1 MLDVEVADDAEG
13 HGTDE
18 VDEQILHGIVQPDIQ
33 IPVKAQIR
41 AVDGHRVDAVDGDG
55 GVAVGGVQHH
65 GGNALHH
72 GVLLHIQMEHPVH
85 AELEELPQH
94 PHGHG
99 EAEGRQRH
107 IYRRQLELDAA
118 VAVQDVDKGKA
129 RGGTE
134 EARGGV
140 EHGVPVGVGDEVT
153 LQLPQYLRCE
163 NEQQDNDLQHRRQLD
178 TEVLLNEKRQ
188 DEQRQHQQT
197 DEGAFIFAPD
207 D

>member
-1 MLDVEVADDAEG
+1 MPASFVVIPIPAALRGLPPAAMPLVLVLRQGGDKGLRQLSLAPVLDVEVSDDAEG
-13 HGTDE
+13 HGADE

-85 AELEELPQH
+85 AELEKLPQH

-129 RGGTE
+129 VAAQRK
-134 EARGGV
+134 
-140 EHGVPVGVGDEVT
+140 PVVVWSMES
-153 LQLPQYLRCE
+153 QL
-163 NEQQDNDLQHRRQLD
+163 
-178 TEVLLNEKRQ
+178 
-188 DEQRQHQQT
+188 
-197 DEGAFIFAPD
+197 G
-207 D
+207 